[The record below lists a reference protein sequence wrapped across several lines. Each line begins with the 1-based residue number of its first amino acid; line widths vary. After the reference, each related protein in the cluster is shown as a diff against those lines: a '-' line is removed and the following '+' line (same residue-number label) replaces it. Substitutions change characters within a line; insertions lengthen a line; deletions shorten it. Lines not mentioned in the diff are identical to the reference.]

1 MTVAVAPTADGGRG
15 RLVELAR
22 LGVSLRWR
30 LVNNRAQRLGTRTR
44 RFAYLLGT
52 LYAVGNAVGLASVR
66 FSGDVGAE
74 RTLVLLA
81 ASMASGW
88 IFGPILIGGV
98 DETVD
103 PTRLAL
109 LPLRRRELFAV
120 QLAGALSGVGPLA
133 VATGLLVGIP
143 LGFGTS
149 PLAAGFGAAAA
160 VVLVL
165 MVAGLARSAAA
176 ALAIAQRSRI
186 GRDLAVLAAA
196 LTAGALFVVA
206 QLATSFSGE
215 RAAALVD
222 ALQWAPFGWPTR
234 IAVAGR
240 AGDHTDAL
248 LWLAVSAAGAVVALA
263 LWARLSQFLLTNGER
278 VVRTGRRGRGAA
290 LNGAETIFGAA
301 VSRQWIYL
309 RRSPNTRVALM
320 FGLAFGVAFPVLQIF
335 QYGADGSSLA
345 AFSVLLAMLANVGAT
360 SNLLGFDAGS
370 LWIDAL
376 CGGPGRAHMAARS
389 IAVLPNLLL
398 PTWLSAVVVGVWTGQ
413 WRAIAVIALLAI
425 PVALLVLAQG
435 LVTSL
440 LAPWPLPDGDNPF
453 GNRQAAE
460 GRGGRLAAI
469 ALSGLACSLLA
480 ATPMLI
486 AAAIGLD
493 TGWIW
498 LVPAVGLVWA
508 VAVGW
513 LVLRWV
519 ERHLADHAIE
529 LVERLSPIALN

>member
-1 MTVAVAPTADGGRG
+1 MTDLAAPPAPRA
-15 RLVELAR
+15 RLGELAR

-30 LVNNRAQRLGTRTR
+30 LVNNRASRMGKRTR
-44 RFAYLLGT
+44 VFAYVLGS
-52 LYAVGNAVGLASVR
+52 LYALGNIVGLASVR
-66 FSGDVGAE
+66 FSGDPAAE

-109 LPLRRRELFAV
+109 LPLRRRELFTV

-133 VATGLLVGIP
+133 VLTGLSIGVP
-143 LGFGTS
+143 LGFATS
-149 PLAAGFGAAAA
+149 PVGAVLTSCAA

-176 ALAIAQRSRI
+176 LLAIAQRSRI

-196 LTAGALFVVA
+196 LTAGALFVVG
-206 QLATSFSGE
+206 QLATSFSEE
-215 RAAALVD
+215 RAGALVD

-234 IAVAGR
+234 VAVEAR
-240 AGDHTDAL
+240 AGEVTTAAM
-248 LWLAVSAAGAVVALA
+248 WLAVSAVGAAAALA
-263 LWARLSQFLLTNGER
+263 LWAQLSQFLLTNGER
-278 VVRTGRRGRGAA
+278 VVRTGRRGRGAV
-290 LNGAETIFGAA
+290 LNGAESTFGAA
-301 VSRQWIYL
+301 LARQWIYL

-335 QYGADGSSLA
+335 QHGADESSIA

-389 IAVLPNLLL
+389 VTVLPNLLL
-398 PTWLSAVVVGVWTGQ
+398 PTWFSAVVVGLWVGQ
-413 WRAIAVIALLAI
+413 WEAIGLVALLAV

-469 ALSGLACSLLA
+469 ALSGLACAVVA
-480 ATPMLI
+480 ATPLLV
-486 AAAIGLD
+486 AAYIGL
-493 TGWIW
+493 GESWVW
-498 LVPAVGLVWA
+498 LVPAVGMVWA
-508 VAVGW
+508 LGVGW
-513 LVLRWV
+513 AVLRWV
-519 ERHLADHAIE
+519 GNHLDANRIE

>member
-1 MTVAVAPTADGGRG
+1 MSATTASSP

-30 LVNNRAQRLGTRTR
+30 LVNNRARRLGKRTR
-44 RFAYLLGT
+44 VFAYVLGAA
-52 LYAVGNAVGLASVR
+52 YALGNIVGLASVR
-66 FSGDVGAE
+66 FAGDLAAE

-109 LPLRRRELFAV
+109 LPLRRRQLFTV
-120 QLAGALSGVGPLA
+120 QLAGALSGAGPLA
-133 VATGLLVGIP
+133 VLCGLAVGVP
-143 LGFGTS
+143 LGFTTS
-149 PLAAGFGAAAA
+149 VVGGVLSFGAA

-176 ALAIAQRSRI
+176 VLAIAQRSRI

-196 LTAGALFVVA
+196 LSAGALFVVG
-206 QLATSFSGE
+206 QLATSFSEE

-234 IAVAGR
+234 VAIDAR
-240 AGDHTDAL
+240 AGDLASAT
-248 LWLAVSAAGAVVALA
+248 LWLAISAAGAAAALA
-263 LWARLSQFLLTNGER
+263 LWAQLSQFLLTNGER

-290 LNGAETIFGAA
+290 LNGADSVFGATLA
-301 VSRQWIYL
+301 RQWIYL

-335 QYGADGSSLA
+335 QHGADESSIA

-376 CGGPGRAHMAARS
+376 TGGPGRPHMAARS
-389 IAVLPNLLL
+389 VTVLPNLLL
-398 PTWLSAVVVGVWTGQ
+398 PTWFSAVVVGVWTGQ
-413 WRAIAVIALLAI
+413 WRAIAVVALLAI

-460 GRGGRLAAI
+460 GRGGRLAAT
-469 ALSGLACSLLA
+469 ALSGLACAVVA
-480 ATPMLI
+480 ATPLLI
-486 AAAIGLD
+486 AAYVGID
-493 TGWIW
+493 QRWVW
-498 LVPAVGLVWA
+498 FVPAVGMVWA
-508 VAVGW
+508 LAVGW
-513 LVLRWV
+513 AVLRWV
-519 ERHLADHAIE
+519 GHHLDANRID